1 VIARARGRDRWTLDE
16 DSTRDAGQRSRARDA
31 DEDEPT
37 TTTNAMSVGGDKLSR
52 ATNQR
57 LTRSEMPLMLFYCT
71 EVRRGVAWRS
81 FDASTAIDGRTGA
94 HAR

>member
-1 VIARARGRDRWTLDE
+1 
-16 DSTRDAGQRSRARDA
+16 
-31 DEDEPT
+31 
-37 TTTNAMSVGGDKLSR
+37 
-52 ATNQR
+52 
-57 LTRSEMPLMLFYCT
+57 MPLMLFYCT